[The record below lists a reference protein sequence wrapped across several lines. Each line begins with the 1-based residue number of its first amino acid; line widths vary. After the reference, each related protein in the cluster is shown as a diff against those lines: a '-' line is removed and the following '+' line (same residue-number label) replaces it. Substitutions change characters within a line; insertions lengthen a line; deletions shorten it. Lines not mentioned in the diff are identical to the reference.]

1 MVLNDPLANMMSLL
15 GQHEKIGRKEVMIKP
30 TSNMIRSV
38 LAILHKEGYV
48 GEFEEIEDGK
58 GGQIKV
64 HLIGKINNC
73 GVIKPRFSIKADQ
86 FEITEKRYLPA
97 KGFGVIIVSTSK
109 GLMLHEEAIQ
119 KKIGG
124 TLIAYCY

>member
-1 MVLNDPLANMMSLL
+1 MVLNDPLANTMSLL
-15 GQHEKIGRKEVMIKP
+15 AQHEKIGRKEVVIKP
-30 TSNMIRSV
+30 VSNMIKSV
-38 LAILHKEGYV
+38 LKILHREGYV

-58 GGQIKV
+58 GGYIKV

-73 GVIKPRFSIKADQ
+73 GVIKPRFSIKAGQ
-86 FEITEKRYLPA
+86 FETNEKRYLPA
-97 KGFGVIIVSTSK
+97 KGFGIIIVSTSK
-109 GLMLHEEAIQ
+109 GLMVHDEAIQ